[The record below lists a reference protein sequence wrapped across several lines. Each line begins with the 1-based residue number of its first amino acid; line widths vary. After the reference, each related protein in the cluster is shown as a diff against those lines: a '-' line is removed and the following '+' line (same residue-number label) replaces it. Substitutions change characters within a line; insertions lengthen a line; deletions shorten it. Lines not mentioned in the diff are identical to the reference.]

1 MRLVDPVEGGWVV
14 MEGASNISIKAQ
26 ELYRLGAR
34 TLGHGSYA
42 QVFPAVHRKTH
53 EEVALKRA
61 HNRQDAQDRIRR
73 EIQDQ
78 KRLAHPNIMPILDH
92 DPGFLWYTMPR
103 AIGTLKD
110 LREGSDEEELAS
122 ILLAIGEAL
131 DVAHQLG
138 LVHRDI
144 SPQNILALP
153 GDSGAKYRWV
163 VADWG
168 MVRRPPEEASR
179 ILTRTGQ
186 GVGTPGFDAPEL
198 SVDPRMATP
207 AVDVYSLGRVAAWYL
222 TGRLPASGVR
232 LLPDAEFLHWRP
244 FVNSCTQQ
252 DLLMRTQTMSELR
265 DMVQAVLI
273 DRDEPVPTKARRLVE
288 GIVLGQEGSLEAL
301 VRLVDAHQDD
311 VSLYFDYFAQIPT
324 GPTRSWCHSDPERA
338 ALLAAVLARHLV
350 SDSWGDRDKEYVS
363 TPLAFL
369 HTVLQ
374 ALVRDNNLGHAQD
387 LAADFFAADV
397 HWRDQEQRRRS
408 LEWLAD
414 LQAPADRAL
423 APVLG
428 ARPEAVEYYREPG
441 WQARSVVLAAILAGA

>member
-1 MRLVDPVEGGWVV
+1 MGLMV
-14 MEGASNISIKAQ
+14 GASDSSIKAQ
-26 ELYRLGAR
+26 ERYRLGAR

-42 QVFPAVHRKTH
+42 QVFPAVHKETG

-61 HNRQDAQDRIRR
+61 YNRQDAQDRIKR

-92 DPGFLWYTMPR
+92 DPGFTWYTMPR
-103 AIGTLKD
+103 AVGNLKD
-110 LREGSDEEELAS
+110 LRQGPDEEELAS

-144 SPQNILALP
+144 SPQNILALS
-153 GDSGAKYRWV
+153 GDSGARYRWV

-186 GVGTPGFDAPEL
+186 GMGTPGFDAPEL
-198 SVDPRMATP
+198 SVDPRKATP
-207 AVDVYSLGRVAAWYL
+207 AADVYSLGRVAAWYL
-222 TGRLPASGVR
+222 TGTSPASGVR
-232 LLPDAEFLHWRP
+232 LLPDGEFLHWRL
-244 FVNSCTQQ
+244 FVNACTRQEAS
-252 DLLMRTQTMSELR
+252 LRTQTMSELR
-265 DMVQAVLI
+265 DMVQVVLN
-273 DRDEPVPTKARRLVE
+273 DRDEPVLTKARRLVE
-288 GIVLGQEGSLEAL
+288 GITLGQEGSLEAL

-311 VSLYFDYFAQIPT
+311 ASLYFDYFAQIPT
-324 GPTRSWCHSDPERA
+324 GPTRAWCHSDPERA
-338 ALLAAVLARHLV
+338 ALLASVLAKHLV
-350 SDSWGDRDKEYVS
+350 AGSWGDRDREYIS

-369 HTVLQ
+369 LTVLQ
-374 ALVRDNNLGHAQD
+374 ALVGNNNLGHAQD
-387 LAADFFAADV
+387 LAPDFFAAEL
-397 HWRDQEQRRRS
+397 HWQDQDQRRRT
-408 LEWLAD
+408 LEWLGD

-428 ARPEAVEYYREPG
+428 ARQDVVEYYREPG
-441 WQARSVVLAAILAGA
+441 WRARSVVLATILGAG